1 MRRTIVHY
9 RGQVQGVGFRARV
22 ERLAR
27 GFRVT
32 GYVINLPDGRV
43 RLVIEGEA
51 AEIDAVL
58 QEVVQAMGDWISD
71 VQTQVTLATGE
82 FSEFRI
88 RY

>member
-1 MRRTIVHY
+1 MRRTSVHY

-27 GFRVT
+27 GHRVT
-32 GYVINLPDGRV
+32 GYVSNLPDGRV

-51 AEIDAVL
+51 AEVDAML
-58 QEVVQAMGDWISD
+58 QGVAEAMGDWIAEI
-71 VQTQVTLATGE
+71 QTQVTVATGE
-82 FSEFRI
+82 FRDFRI